1 MSDAGTQQT
10 RLTRL
15 GTRLGAA
22 LALGLA
28 LAALAAMPSPAQAAT
43 FTVTNTDDAGP
54 GSLRQAIEDAN
65 AAAGADVIQFQI
77 PTLPDAIV
85 LFSGELLV
93 TDSVDIQ
100 GPGAPS
106 LVVTGNT
113 SLRVFNIENGQA
125 LIDVTISGLTISGG
139 SAIQG
144 AGILDNGENL
154 TLNRVVLTGSSATS
168 DGGGLWVGGPATSV
182 TLQDSTVSGNT
193 ADRDGG
199 GIYVEG
205 MDGTLLIEQTTVSG
219 NLAGRNGGGIY
230 FAAPSAE
237 VTIAHSTIAGNFT
250 TLEGGGIYAS
260 GISVT
265 LDQTIA
271 GDNMTTVDNDLA
283 NDSDGSFDARF
294 SLIEFPGTANL
305 NDNGGNVLNQ
315 DPQLGPLTNNGGPTP
330 THLPALT
337 SPAVNAGDPAFVPPP
352 ATDQRG
358 LPRVVSGRIDI
369 GSVELGAGTVQ
380 FSEPTYTVF
389 ENVGTATITVTRT
402 GGSAGAVS
410 VNYQTS
416 DGTATQPGDYLPAAG
431 TLNWADGD
439 LEPKTFQVTIVND
452 PDVESGETVIL
463 TLSAPQG
470 AALGS
475 PSMAELT
482 ILDNDQPTS
491 IQFSEP
497 TYTVFENVVTATIT
511 VTRTGGSEGA
521 VSVNYQTSD
530 GTATQPGDYLPAAG
544 TLNWADGD
552 LEPKTFQVTIVDD
565 PDVEGSETVIL
576 TLSAPQGAT
585 LGSPS
590 TAELTILDND
600 QPTTMVPGIPTLGDA
615 GKVLFAGLCGL
626 AALLLL
632 RRRRLGA

>member
-1 MSDAGTQQT
+1 MSDAGMQQT
-10 RLTRL
+10 RLTWPR
-15 GTRLGAA
+15 AA

-28 LAALAAMPSPAQAAT
+28 LAAAMMPSAAQAAT
-43 FTVTNTDDAGP
+43 FTVTNTDDSGP

-65 AAAGADVIQFQI
+65 TAAGADVIDFSI

-85 LFSGELLV
+85 LTSGELLI

-100 GPGAPS
+100 GPGARS
-106 LVVTGNT
+106 LIVTGNT
-113 SLRVFNIENGQA
+113 SSRVFNIENGSA
-125 LIDVTISGLTISGG
+125 LIDVTISGLTITGG

-154 TLNRVVLTGSSATS
+154 TLDSVVLTSSSATS
-168 DGGGLWVGGPATSV
+168 DGGGLWVGGPATS
-182 TLQDSTVSGNT
+182 LILRDSTVSGNT

-205 MDGTLLIEQTTVSG
+205 MDGTLLIEQTTISG

-230 FAAPSAE
+230 FASPSAE
-237 VTIAHSTIAGNFT
+237 VTIEHSTIAGNFT
-250 TLEGGGIYAS
+250 ALEGGGIYAS
-260 GISVT
+260 GISIT
-265 LDQTIA
+265 LDQTIV
-271 GDNMTTVDNDLA
+271 GDNMSTTDNDLA
-283 NDSDGSFDARF
+283 NDSDGSFDARY

-315 DPQLGPLTNNGGPTP
+315 DPQLGPLQNNGGPTP

-337 SPAVNAGDPAFVPPP
+337 SPAVNAGDPAFAPPP

-358 LPRVVSGRIDI
+358 LPRVLSGRIDI

-389 ENVGTATITVTRT
+389 EHVVTATITVTRT

-416 DGTATQPGDYLPAAG
+416 NGTAIQPGDYLPAAG
-431 TLNWADGD
+431 TLNWAAGD
-439 LEPKTFQVTIVND
+439 
-452 PDVESGETVIL
+452 
-463 TLSAPQG
+463 
-470 AALGS
+470 
-475 PSMAELT
+475 
-482 ILDNDQPTS
+482 
-491 IQFSEP
+491 
-497 TYTVFENVVTATIT
+497 TA
-511 VTRTGGSEGA
+511 
-521 VSVNYQTSD
+521 
-530 GTATQPGDYLPAAG
+530 
-544 TLNWADGD
+544 
-552 LEPKTFQVTIVDD
+552 PKTFQVTIVDD
-565 PDVEGSETVIL
+565 AAVESSETVIL

-590 TAELTILDND
+590 TAELTILDDD
-600 QPTTMVPGIPTLGDA
+600 QPGTSPTPGIPTLGDA

-632 RRRRLGA
+632 RRRKLAAEGEPEG